1 MDKNNV
7 LSMEKTTRNA
17 QMMASIVDNIET
29 VMLGKRSVVEM
40 TVMALICGGH
50 VLIED
55 VPGVGKTT
63 LVSSLAK
70 SIDCGFNRIQFT
82 PDIMPSDV
90 TGFSIFN
97 QKEREFEFRPGAVMS
112 NLILA
117 DEINRASA
125 KTQSSLLEAMEE
137 RQVTVDS
144 NTYKLE
150 EPFMVLATQNP
161 LESYGTYPL
170 PEAQIDRFLIK
181 LSIGYPDI
189 LQEMDMLELGN
200 SGKQS
205 IRPVVSGADV
215 NRMKED
221 VARIHV
227 SREVNQYVVEIVTAT
242 RNHSDLKLGSSPR
255 GSLALYNLSRTYA
268 MYNGRNYVLP
278 DDVKF
283 IAPYA
288 LAHRI
293 TLTHDAKSGGKTPVD
308 VLRNIIN
315 SIAVPM
321 DERVFSQS

>member
-1 MDKNNV
+1 MENNLLTVEEAFKNAE
-7 LSMEKTTRNA
+7 LMSR
-17 QMMASIVDNIET
+17 IIDNIEN
-29 VMLGKRSVVEM
+29 VMLGKRNVVEL
-40 TVMALICGGH
+40 TVMAMICGGH

-63 LVSSLAK
+63 LVSALAK
-70 SIDCGFNRIQFT
+70 SIACDFNRIQFT
-82 PDIMPSDV
+82 PDIMPSDI
-90 TGFSIFN
+90 TGFSVFN

-181 LSIGYPDI
+181 LSIGYPQMT
-189 LQEMDMLELGN
+189 QEMDMLSLGDE
-200 SGKQS
+200 GKKRIGAVVTGEDV
-205 IRPVVSGADV
+205 IRI
-215 NRMKED
+215 KED
-221 VARIHV
+221 AKRVHV
-227 SREVNQYVVEIVTAT
+227 SRSVNQYVVEIVSAT
-242 RNHSDLKLGSSPR
+242 RNHSALKLGSSPR
-255 GSLALYNLSRTYA
+255 GSLALYNMAKTYA
-268 MYNGRNYVLP
+268 MYKGRNYVLP
-278 DDVKF
+278 DDIKQ
-283 IAPYA
+283 IAKYV

-293 TLTHDAKSGGKTPVD
+293 TLTHDAKSNGRTPE
-308 VLRNIIN
+308 NIIADIIG
-315 SIAVPM
+315 SIAIPFEQ
-321 DERVFSQS
+321 DAFQGIR